1 MRLAVLGGSL
11 RQGSVNRRLLQH
23 LARRL
28 EAMGHE
34 VVSVTGEGLRLPL
47 FDADLQA
54 PEEVLAV
61 QAALAGNA
69 GLVIVSPEYNA
80 GIPAHLKNAV
90 DWLSTLAP
98 NPLKGLPVLLA
109 AASPGAFG
117 GARALF
123 SWRPVLANLGA
134 LALPGSI
141 TVPLADRNLDGT
153 GAPLDPRTGQAIQ
166 QALDAFVQWCARL
179 AASTP

>member
-11 RQGSVNRRLLQH
+11 RKGSLNRRLLQH
-23 LARRL
+23 LARTL
-28 EAMGHE
+28 EGLGHD
-34 VVSVTGEGLRLPL
+34 VRAVAGEDLRLPL
-47 FDADLQA
+47 YDADLPVPA
-54 PEEVLAV
+54 EVLAV
-61 QAALAGNA
+61 QAALAGIQ

-98 NPLKGLPVLLA
+98 NPLKGIPVLLA

-117 GARALF
+117 GARALL

-134 LALPGSI
+134 LALPGAI
-141 TVPLADRNLDGT
+141 TVPLADRNLDAA
-153 GAPLDPRTGQAIQ
+153 GAPLEARAGTEIQ
-166 QALDAFVQWCARL
+166 KALEAFLALAGRL
-179 AASTP
+179 A

>member
-1 MRLAVLGGSL
+1 MKLAVLGGSL
-11 RQGSVNRRLLQH
+11 RQGSLNRRLLEH
-23 LARRL
+23 LARQL
-28 EAMGHE
+28 EGMGHE
-34 VVSVTGEGLRLPL
+34 VACVAGEALRLPL
-47 FDADLQA
+47 IDADLPA
-54 PEEVLAV
+54 PAAVLAV
-61 QAALAGNA
+61 QAALAGAA
-69 GLVIVSPEYNA
+69 GVVIVSPEYNA
-80 GIPAHLKNAV
+80 GIPPHLKNAV

-134 LALPGSI
+134 LALPASI
-141 TVPLADRNLDGT
+141 TVPLADRNLDET

-166 QALDAFVQWCARL
+166 QALDAFVQWTARL